1 MSEVSES
8 SRGARLA
15 SSTAGSGIRRR
26 GTPRGIGP
34 AAAGPPP
41 LSRRCGRSAPTP
53 SVPHSHPGSV
63 GIVHD
68 IGHIVLP
75 VDEMEKALSFYR
87 DLLGL
92 RVVGKGSPVWTV
104 IETEG
109 GQLTLWRTT
118 EIPKVALGPNGDA
131 SPFEFHVDNFEIA
144 ASALESKGIR

>member
-1 MSEVSES
+1 M
-8 SRGARLA
+8 
-15 SSTAGSGIRRR
+15 
-26 GTPRGIGP
+26 
-34 AAAGPPP
+34 
-41 LSRRCGRSAPTP
+41 
-53 SVPHSHPGSV
+53 

-87 DLLGL
+87 DLLGF
-92 RVVGKGSPVWTV
+92 RVVGMGSPVWTV

-118 EIPKVALGPNGDA
+118 EIPKVALGPKADA

-144 ASALESKGIR
+144 ASALESKGIRVRRDGAHAGTIWDPFGNVLRLHDHRE

>member
-1 MSEVSES
+1 M
-8 SRGARLA
+8 
-15 SSTAGSGIRRR
+15 
-26 GTPRGIGP
+26 
-34 AAAGPPP
+34 
-41 LSRRCGRSAPTP
+41 
-53 SVPHSHPGSV
+53 

-92 RVVGKGSPVWTV
+92 RVVGKESPVWTV

-118 EIPKVALGPNGDA
+118 EIPKVALGPKADA
-131 SPFEFHVDNFEIA
+131 SPFEFHVDNFEVA
-144 ASALESKGIR
+144 ASALESKGIRVRRDGAHAGTIWDPFGNVLRLHDHRE